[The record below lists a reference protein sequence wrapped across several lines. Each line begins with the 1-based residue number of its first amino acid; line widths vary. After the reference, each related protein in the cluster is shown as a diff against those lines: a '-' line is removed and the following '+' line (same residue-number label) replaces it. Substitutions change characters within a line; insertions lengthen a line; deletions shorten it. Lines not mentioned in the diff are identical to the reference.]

1 MTRTHHR
8 RLLAVLLEVKLHHWL
23 ATGKTDTVASRGDPT
38 SITTQERA
46 MSYSNFG
53 AVHPGRMSGG
63 PSLTRSGNWAGR
75 FCRNAVIPSVASAD
89 WPR

>member
-38 SITTQERA
+38 SITTQE
-46 MSYSNFG
+46 
-53 AVHPGRMSGG
+53 
-63 PSLTRSGNWAGR
+63 
-75 FCRNAVIPSVASAD
+75 SAQ
-89 WPR
+89 